1 MWRYMQLFLVFKRKI
16 DFYTRHCNFCVS
28 DERIVWS
35 VQHQPISEKMFTY
48 QLDIEL
54 DLGNKFYKEG
64 TILNLKIA
72 HHLSLCVRWSDVTM
86 DWITDH
92 CKVSFIFS

>member
-1 MWRYMQLFLVFKRKI
+1 MQLFLDFKRKI
-16 DFYTRHCNFCVS
+16 GFYTMCCNFFVS

-35 VQHQPISEKMFTY
+35 IQHQPVSEKMFTY

-92 CKVSFIFS
+92 CKVSFVFS